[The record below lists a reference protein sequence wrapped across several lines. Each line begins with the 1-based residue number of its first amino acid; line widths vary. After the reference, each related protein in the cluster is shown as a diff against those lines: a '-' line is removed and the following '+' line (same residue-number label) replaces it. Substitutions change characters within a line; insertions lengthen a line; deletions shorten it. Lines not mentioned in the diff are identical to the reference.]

1 MADMNKSEREL
12 TPKFP
17 TFFLFLLYKKKDR
30 INKLSYKAKKNI
42 CQNIEKF
49 FLRKLNLELSPL
61 FLYIFSRFVLPV

>member
-1 MADMNKSEREL
+1 MNKSEREL

-42 CQNIEKF
+42 CQNIEK
-49 FLRKLNLELSPL
+49 
-61 FLYIFSRFVLPV
+61 IF